1 MASILDRALSARRES
16 RRVEF
21 KSSFEATS
29 EQAWCEVIRDLVAMA
44 NSGGGVILFGLDSK
58 GQPSGAVPALDPEQ
72 IGDKLREYADSHFS
86 NFEIAEVTSD
96 GAPVVALIVGE
107 AVTPIVFT
115 KPGSYSTPDGKQRM
129 AFSPGTVYFRHGA
142 RSRPGTTEDLA
153 EAINRRVEA
162 VRRSW
167 LTAVRRVVKSP
178 VGSALGTLP
187 AEVRDS
193 DLPEATPI
201 RVVDDPRAPAYRV
214 VDYDKTHPFRQK
226 ELLNVIHAERPDIKV
241 NQFDLRA
248 IRAVYGIDS
257 NSDFSHRTLYGTRQ
271 YSSKFLK
278 WLLEQMA
285 SSPEFVTDARRK
297 FSQVLSKASP

>member
-21 KSSFEATS
+21 KSSLDVRS

-44 NSGGGVILFGLDSK
+44 NSGGGVILFGVDSK
-58 GQPSGAVPALDPEQ
+58 GEPSGAVPALDAAQ
-72 IGDKLREYADSHFS
+72 ISDKLRQYADSHFS
-86 NFEIAEVTSD
+86 NLEIAEVTRD
-96 GAPVVALIVGE
+96 GAPIVALVVGE

-115 KPGSYSTPDGKQRM
+115 KPGSYATADGKQKTV
-129 AFSPGTVYFRHGA
+129 FNPGTVYFRHGA

-153 EAINRRVEA
+153 EAINRRVET

-167 LTAVRRVVKSP
+167 LSAVRRVVKSP
-178 VGSALGTLP
+178 VGSAMGMLP

-226 ELLNVIHAERPDIKV
+226 EILNVIRAERPDIKV

-248 IRAVYGIDS
+248 IRAAYEIDS

-278 WLLEQMA
+278 WLLEQMVVNPA
-285 SSPEFVTDARRK
+285 FVADARKK
-297 FSQVLSKASP
+297 FSRAKPI